1 MCRQE
6 GSRLLCFRTYT
17 DHAIKLDT
25 GCVGEHALDHCFCI
39 GRECSMIREGM
50 DGVALILI
58 SKEKA
63 DQFCCTSIA
72 VQTCTNRFKIDLA
85 RSEEHTSELQ
95 SHSDL

>member
-1 MCRQE
+1 
-6 GSRLLCFRTYT
+6 
-17 DHAIKLDT
+17 
-25 GCVGEHALDHCFCI
+25 
-39 GRECSMIREGM
+39 MIREGM

-85 RSEEHTSELQ
+85 AQIGDHKGHATIIFMDRVLVGNVPYIAAKILQ
-95 SHSDL
+95 IAKLNLGFAPGNDFNNVA